1 MQPHCG
7 DRRQRAASGRLLG
20 RTAPGVPQMTN
31 ANAEVGRMVRAGSI
45 DTNLHDVGAG
55 KPVLLVHGSGPGVTA
70 WANWRTVMPE
80 LSRRRRVIAPDMV
93 GFGFTERPQGIR
105 YGVDTLVVHLVGIF
119 DAMELDRHDFVGN

>member
-70 WANWRTVMPE
+70 WANWRTVMRSE
-80 LSRRRRVIAPDMV
+80 ERRV
-93 GFGFTERPQGIR
+93 GKE
-105 YGVDTLVVHLVGIF
+105 GVSTC
-119 DAMELDRHDFVGN
+119 RSRWSP